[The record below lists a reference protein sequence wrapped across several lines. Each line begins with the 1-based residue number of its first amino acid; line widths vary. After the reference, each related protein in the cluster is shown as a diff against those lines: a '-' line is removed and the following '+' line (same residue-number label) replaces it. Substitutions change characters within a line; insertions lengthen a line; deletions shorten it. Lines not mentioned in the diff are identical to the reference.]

1 MDAALLKSESFLWY
15 VKAWIAQL
23 AADDLLH
30 IVDDG
35 FSMYMKPSGG
45 DASPE
50 PTWWKSLYPKPL
62 CSLGWGRMFG
72 WTFVLTVVASVERSK
87 GCISFHGV
95 RDACKIRALAAE
107 ETLYVRPRLCLY
119 PHVRHRGWR
128 VTVSPKPTSET
139 TTCTGQL
146 LGM

>member
-50 PTWWKSLYPKPL
+50 PR
-62 CSLGWGRMFG
+62 WGRMFG

-95 RDACKIRALAAE
+95 RDACKIRGLAAE

-119 PHVRHRGWR
+119 PHVKHRGWR
-128 VTVSPKPTSET
+128 VTVSSKPTSET
-139 TTCTGQL
+139 TTCTGHVVESACFDFAAS
-146 LGM
+146 MWSY